1 MFKYWFISRFTLT
14 IISFPVDV
22 DLSFFGLGLI
32 DLRLVYIIGVGEYGK
47 NRYGGDRLHDVGQKF
62 VWC

>member
-1 MFKYWFISRFTLT
+1 LT
-14 IISFPVDV
+14 IISVPVDV

-62 VWC
+62 V